1 MKTLTN
7 GIINVH
13 VDPKDKEDATIIL
26 KDLGLNMSTLINM
39 TLKQVIKRKAIP
51 FDVAIPS
58 YNDRLENALKE
69 SKVIEKEYKRG
80 TRKGYNNVNEMME
93 SIINDWFIF
102 KY

>member
-69 SKVIEKEYKRG
+69 SEVIEKEYKRG